1 MESKGEP
8 TFPLY
13 NPATEEF
20 VADVHQAGEADID
33 AAVAAAE
40 AAFPKWRDM
49 PITAK
54 APLFGKLAQLIT
66 QNKDDLWE
74 LESIAMG
81 RYVNIPQ
88 FWSTFNIRDAATE
101 LRQMKLI
108 VP

>member
-20 VADVHQAGEADID
+20 VADIHQAGEADID

-40 AAFPKWRDM
+40 AAFPQWRDM
-49 PITAK
+49 PIVTK
-54 APLFGKLAQLIT
+54 APLFERLAQLIKES
-66 QNKDDLWE
+66 KDDLFE

-81 RYVNIPQ
+81 RYADFPLPSRFPDCPRSGPI
-88 FWSTFNIRDAATE
+88 I
-101 LRQMKLI
+101 
-108 VP
+108 